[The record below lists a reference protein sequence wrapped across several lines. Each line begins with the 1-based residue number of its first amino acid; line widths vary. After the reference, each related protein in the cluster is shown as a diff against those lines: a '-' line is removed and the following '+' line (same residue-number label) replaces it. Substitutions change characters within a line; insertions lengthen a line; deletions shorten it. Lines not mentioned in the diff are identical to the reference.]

1 MGNLS
6 TFILLAPGILAA
18 LTVHEFS
25 HGYMAFRLGDNT
37 ARDHGRLTLNPLA
50 HLDPVGTIML
60 FLFHF
65 GWAKPVPVN
74 PYNFRGDIRDMRRG
88 MIWVSLAG
96 PGSNVIFA
104 AVLGLLLQLLLATS
118 AINYSSTVYMMLT
131 FGVFI
136 NLMLAFF
143 NLIPIPPLDGSKVV
157 EGLLPVKYLAN
168 WQRFERMGF
177 FVLIGII
184 LVSRMLHIP
193 IFGATIF
200 PIAGF
205 FYGLFTGDAPLMLR

>member
-1 MGNLS
+1 MGNYS

-25 HGYMAFRLGDNT
+25 HGWMAYKLGDNT

-118 AINYSSTVYMMLT
+118 AINYSNTVYLMLT

-143 NLIPIPPLDGSKVV
+143 NLLPIPPLDG
-157 EGLLPVKYLAN
+157 
-168 WQRFERMGF
+168 
-177 FVLIGII
+177 
-184 LVSRMLHIP
+184 
-193 IFGATIF
+193 
-200 PIAGF
+200 
-205 FYGLFTGDAPLMLR
+205 

>member
-1 MGNLS
+1 MGS
-6 TFILLAPGILAA
+6 FSSFILLAPGILAA
-18 LTVHEFS
+18 LTVHEFA
-25 HGYMAFRLGDNT
+25 HGWVAFKLGDNT

-104 AVLGLLLQLLLATS
+104 AVLGLIFRIALATGT
-118 AINYSSTVYMMLT
+118 INFGDTAYLMFT
-131 FGVFI
+131 FGIFI

-143 NLIPIPPLDGSKVV
+143 NLIPIPPLDGSKIV
-157 EGLLPVKYLAN
+157 EGFLPTRYLPA

-177 FVLIGII
+177 FVLI
-184 LVSRMLHIP
+184 
-193 IFGATIF
+193 
-200 PIAGF
+200 
-205 FYGLFTGDAPLMLR
+205 

>member
-1 MGNLS
+1 MGNYT

-25 HGYMAFRLGDNT
+25 HGWMAYRLGDST
-37 ARDHGRLTLNPLA
+37 ARDQGRLTLNPLA

-96 PGSNVIFA
+96 PGSNVLFA

-118 AINYSSTVYMMLT
+118 AIDYSNIVYLMLT

-143 NLIPIPPLDGSKVV
+143 NLIPIPPLDGSKIV
-157 EGLLPVKYLAN
+157 EGLLPVKYLPS
-168 WQRFERMGF
+168 WQKFERMGF

-184 LVSRMLHIP
+184 LFSRLLHIP
-193 IFGATIF
+193 IFGATIL

-205 FYGLFTGDAPLMLR
+205 FYGMFTGDAPLMLR